1 MQLLPRYR
9 LVFRNRILIA
19 VLTGLRLLSTIGI
32 IRLLIVIRDRILT
45 QLVIVT
51 RLVFRHLIVTRDQI
65 SDLNSN
71 SISRSN

>member
-1 MQLLPRYR
+1 MQLLPRYG

-19 VLTGLRLLSTIGI
+19 VLTGFRLLSTIGI
-32 IRLLIVIRDRILT
+32 LRILIVIRDRILT
-45 QLVIVT
+45 QLVMVT
-51 RLVFRHLIVTRDQI
+51 RLVFRHLIVTRDQT

>member
-1 MQLLPRYR
+1 MQLLPRYG

-19 VLTGLRLLSTIGI
+19 VLTGFRLLSTIGI
-32 IRLLIVIRDRILT
+32 LRLLIVIRDRILT
-45 QLVIVT
+45 QLVMVT
-51 RLVFRHLIVTRDQI
+51 QLVFRHLIVTRDQT